1 MLYWFAS
8 HYGDLIVLAVL
19 GLIVGAVIVSTIRG
33 KKKGKHCGCSGC
45 KGCAMAGAC
54 SHQCH

>member
-8 HYGDLIVLAVL
+8 HYGDLVILLLL

-33 KKKGKHCGCSGC
+33 KKKGKCCGCSGC

-54 SHQCH
+54 PHQRH